1 MRRLS
6 CILLAAAL
14 TACTAAEAPLSLRV
28 VESEMVRNPEASYID
43 GLEGKLKWNY
53 TTGLELKAMLD
64 VYAVTGD
71 ERILAYADAWYDA
84 IIDSTGVIY
93 KYKKSNFSTDH
104 VCPGRTLFQLCDLTG
119 KEKYRAAAD
128 SLYSQLLDQ
137 PRTPEGGFWHKQVYP
152 EQMWLDGLYMAQ
164 PFYAEYTKRH
174 IPDPEVRKANYQDIV
189 RHFSVVFEHTFDPE
203 TGLLRH
209 AWDSSHAMFWCN
221 PVNGQSDHA
230 WGRAMGWYA
239 MALVDVIDILPEGE
253 ERTVLAGLL
262 NRVYEALPRF
272 ADKETGMWFQVLDRP
287 YAEGNYLE
295 ATASAMF
302 VYAWLKGC
310 RLGVLED
317 LAGARAA
324 YESLLKT
331 FVTEEDGIVSLNDC
345 CEVAG
350 LGGKDMRRGDYDYYI
365 HEPVRPND
373 PKGIGPLIWAALEYE
388 NN

>member
-1 MRRLS
+1 MKRLS
-6 CILLAAAL
+6 CILLTAVLA
-14 TACTAAEAPLSLRV
+14 ACTAAEAPLSLRV

-43 GLEGKLKWNY
+43 GQEGNLKWNY

-64 VYAVTGD
+64 VYAVCGE
-71 ERILAYADAWYDA
+71 ERILDYADAWYDA
-84 IIDSTGVIY
+84 IIDSTGVIF

-104 VCPGRTLFQLCDLTG
+104 ICPGRTLFQLYDLTG
-119 KEKYRAAAD
+119 KEKYRAAMD

-164 PFYAEYTKRH
+164 PFYAEYTRRY
-174 IPDPEVRKANYQDIV
+174 IPDPEVQKSNYQDIAH
-189 RHFSVVFEHTFDPE
+189 HFSVVFEHTYDPA

-209 AWDSSHAMFWCN
+209 AWDSSREMFWCD
-221 PVNGQSDHA
+221 PANGQSAQA

-239 MALVDVIDILPEGE
+239 MALVEVIDILPEGE
-253 ERTVLAGLL
+253 ERALLSGLL
-262 NRVYEALPRF
+262 HRVYEALPRF
-272 ADKETGMWFQVLDRP
+272 ADRETGMWYQVLDRP

-302 VYAWLKGC
+302 VYTWLKGC
-310 RLGVLED
+310 RLGVLDD
-317 LAGARAA
+317 LESARAA
-324 YESLLKT
+324 YSSLLKT

-373 PKGIGPLIWAALEYE
+373 PKGIGPLVWAALEYE
-388 NN
+388 RI